1 MAKYFQEKVD
11 TASFMAVPTI
21 PNAISQFLKMNWTS
35 WTAWKLK
42 DVQIAEDIYFLK
54 LERMEN
60 TTAATSADSHALKK
74 I

>member
-1 MAKYFQEKVD
+1 MARYFQEKVD

-42 DVQIAEDIYFLK
+42 DVQIAEDICFLK

-60 TTAATSADSHALKK
+60 TTAATSADSHAHKK